1 MKGVRVNRKAFRPH
15 WTFQEKIEKAVKNP
29 YQTRFGTEPARSGG
43 ERLVWKD
50 RTAAAWPPKD
60 VDEGNSIEGTIL
72 RIEENV
78 NATAENKLFDYVLD
92 VKGEE
97 LRVWG
102 SKMLNLQ
109 LGKNDIGKQVR
120 IKYLGTGK
128 AQKGKNAPKL
138 FKVQV
143 NEK

>member
-1 MKGVRVNRKAFRPH
+1 M
-15 WTFQEKIEKAVKNP
+15 
-29 YQTRFGTEPARSGG
+29 
-43 ERLVWKD
+43 VWKD